1 MMIYFLMFFIPAF
14 PIWIILEL
22 MSFFSRNAEDKISG
36 FSSRIIIFYL
46 WPIMLYY
53 LYHKF
58 RSRWIR

>member
-1 MMIYFLMFFIPAF
+1 
-14 PIWIILEL
+14 